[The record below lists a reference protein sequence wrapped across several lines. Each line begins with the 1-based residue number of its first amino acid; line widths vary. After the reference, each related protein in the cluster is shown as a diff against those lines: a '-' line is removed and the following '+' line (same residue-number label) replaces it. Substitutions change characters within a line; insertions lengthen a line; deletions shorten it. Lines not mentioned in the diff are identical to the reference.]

1 MKCIVISGKAGHG
14 KDATAQFMR
23 EALESRGKK
32 VITIHY
38 ADAVKW
44 VLRDYFNWDGN
55 KDEQGRHLLQYIGT
69 DVVRKNYPN
78 FWTRIVAEL
87 LSAFDNEKLFDVA
100 LVPDARFENEVDIT
114 METISDS
121 TCVRIKRE
129 NPDGTLWVNEKL
141 TEEQRQHPSETSL
154 DNYAFDY
161 IIHNDEGIDLLKE
174 SAITVLVDLG
184 IIERE

>member
-23 EALESRGKK
+23 EALESHGKK

-38 ADAVKW
+38 GDAVKW

-55 KDEQGRHLLQYIGT
+55 KDENGRHMLQYIGT
-69 DVVRKNYPN
+69 DVLRKNYPN
-78 FWTRIVAEL
+78 FWTGIVAGL
-87 LSAFDNEKLFDVA
+87 LSSFDNEGLFDVA

-114 METISDS
+114 METIPDS
-121 TCVRIKRE
+121 TCVRVRRE

-154 DNYAFDY
+154 DNYVFDY

>member
-14 KDATAQFMR
+14 KDATAQFMK
-23 EALESRGKK
+23 EALESHGRK

-38 ADAVKW
+38 GDAVKW

-55 KDEQGRHLLQYIGT
+55 KDENGRHMLQYIGT
-69 DVVRKNYPN
+69 DVLRKNYPN
-78 FWTRIVAEL
+78 FWTGIVAGL
-87 LSAFDNEKLFDVA
+87 LSAFDNEGLFDVA

-121 TCVRIKRE
+121 ACVRVRRE
-129 NPDGTLWVNEKL
+129 NPDGTLWINEKL

-154 DNYAFDY
+154 DNYVFDY

>member
-23 EALESRGKK
+23 EALESHGKK

-55 KDEQGRHLLQYIGT
+55 KDENGRHMLQYIGT
-69 DVVRKNYPN
+69 DVLRKNYPN
-78 FWTRIVAEL
+78 FWTGIVAGL
-87 LSAFDNEKLFDVA
+87 LSAFNNEGLFDVA

-114 METISDS
+114 METIPDS
-121 TCVRIKRE
+121 TCVRVRRE

-184 IIERE
+184 II